1 MKPLRQ
7 RWRELI
13 GAPGRLRVGTR
24 GLWASFPTRDTAQA
38 DYRFWDR
45 ARRGRARGLELSG
58 LFLKPL
64 GSKVAAWVLGARP
77 VWTPAALDAWW
88 AANHAAILRGYE
100 ESLHLGDCFLIVNG
114 DLSVSV
120 VPPHVVEPLLD
131 GEGRTLGWRITEV
144 YQPPGGSATAAT
156 TITDEYTA
164 ETRTRT
170 IKRGMSVRTEV
181 YPNLTGCIPVIH
193 IANRLGAD
201 ELFGR
206 PEGEALV
213 AALQRYGD
221 VFDAALKGNIRQ
233 GRPTPVIE
241 RMGSAE
247 QVQKFWERFGRTET
261 HTLPDGTTEA
271 VEVIDFDPDQL
282 LTLGGDATFAYKA
295 PGAFSGDTQTLLNM
309 IFYLVIEHTELP
321 EFAWGGAISSSKAS
335 AETQMPPFVKFIEK
349 KRGAAEGWMLELA
362 RVALAYLRLIAPEVM
377 VYRGDSQFISDE
389 LTITWPA
396 LTERDGR
403 LLLDTLSWAHGAGL
417 VDDDG
422 ARKAISGQL

>member
-24 GLWASFPTRDTAQA
+24 GLWASFPTRDAAQA

-45 ARRGRARGLELSG
+45 ARRGRAKGLELSG

-64 GSKVAAWVLGARP
+64 GSKVAAWVLGAKP
-77 VWTPAALDAWW
+77 VLTPAALDTWW

-100 ESLHLGDCFLIVNG
+100 EALHLGDCFLIVNG

-131 GEGRTLGWRITEV
+131 NEGRALGWRITEI
-144 YQPPGGSATAAT
+144 YQGAEQT
-156 TITDEYTA
+156 TIIDEYTA
-164 ETRTRT
+164 EARTRT
-170 IKRGMSVRTEV
+170 IKRGMSVKTEV

-193 IANRLGAD
+193 IANRMGAD
-201 ELFGR
+201 EVFGR

-241 RMGSAE
+241 KMGSAE

-261 HTLPDGTTEA
+261 TTLPDGTTEA

-282 LTLGGDATFAYKA
+282 LTLGGEATFAYKA
-295 PGAFSGDTQTLLNM
+295 PGSFSGDTQTLLNL
-309 IFYLVIEHTELP
+309 IFYLVIEHSELP

-349 KRGAAEGWMLELA
+349 KRGAAEGWMRDLA
-362 RVALAYLRLIAPEVM
+362 RVALAYLRMVEPELRHDTQVDNADLSIA
-377 VYRGDSQFISDE
+377 
-389 LTITWPA
+389 WPA

-417 VDDDG
+417 VDDAG
-422 ARKAISGQL
+422 ARKAISGQLSAVS

>member
-77 VWTPAALDAWW
+77 VWTPGALDAWW

-100 ESLHLGDCFLIVNG
+100 ESLDLGDCFLIVNG

-131 GEGRTLGWRITEV
+131 GEGRALGWRITEV
-144 YQPPGGSATAAT
+144 YQAPDGDRT
-156 TITDEYTA
+156 TIIDEYTA
-164 ETRTRT
+164 EARTRT
-170 IKRGMSVRTEV
+170 VRRGMSVKTEV
-181 YPNLTGCIPVIH
+181 YPNVSGCIPVVH
-193 IANRLGAD
+193 IANLAGAD
-201 ELFGR
+201 EVFGR

-261 HTLPDGTTEA
+261 TTLPDGSTET

-282 LTLGGDATFAYKA
+282 LTLGGEATFGYKA
-295 PGAFSGDTQTLLNM
+295 PGSFSGDTQTLLNL

-349 KRGAAEGWMLELA
+349 KRGAAASWMLELA
-362 RVALAYLRLIAPEVM
+362 RVALAYLRLIEPGLQRDPDVDTANL
-377 VYRGDSQFISDE
+377 G
-389 LTITWPA
+389 ITWPA

-417 VDDDG
+417 VDDAG
-422 ARKAISGQL
+422 AKKLLAVGG

>member
-13 GAPGRLRVGTR
+13 GAPGRLRVGT
-24 GLWASFPTRDTAQA
+24 GKLWTSFPTRDTTQA

-77 VWTPAALDAWW
+77 VWTPAVLDAWW

-131 GEGRTLGWRITEV
+131 GEGRLLGWRITEV
-144 YQPPGGSATAAT
+144 YRPDGGEQT
-156 TITDEYTA
+156 TIIDEYTA
-164 ETRTRT
+164 EARTRT
-170 IKRGMSVRTEV
+170 IKRGMSVKTDV

-193 IANRLGAD
+193 IANRCGAD
-201 ELFGR
+201 EMFGR

-261 HTLPDGTTEA
+261 TTLPDGTTET

-282 LTLGGDATFAYKA
+282 LTLGGEATFAYKA
-295 PGAFSGDTQTLLNM
+295 PGSFSGDTQTLLNL

-349 KRGAAEGWMLELA
+349 KRGAAEGWMLQLA
-362 RVALAYLRLIAPEVM
+362 RVALAYLRLVEPSLQREHDVETA
-377 VYRGDSQFISDE
+377 
-389 LTITWPA
+389 ITWPA

-403 LLLDTLSWAHGAGL
+403 LLLDTVSWAHGAGL
-417 VDDDG
+417 VDDVG
-422 ARKAISGQL
+422 ARKALSGQLSAVS